1 MRCQQTSRKIFALPT
16 KVLRVGLL
24 VAGLILITAMVAGC
38 GESDADKA
46 EAQVCDSVADMKVQ
60 VNELSTLTPATA
72 TADGV
77 ESNLSAI
84 DDDLNQ
90 IKDVQGDLSDD
101 RKQQVESA
109 TQEFASEAEAVAAGL
124 GSNLSLTGAKAKLE
138 TAGRQLASSYQK
150 AFAQV
155 DCGS

>member
-1 MRCQQTSRKIFALPT
+1 MRCQQTSRKIFAWPT
-16 KVLRVGLL
+16 KMFRVGLL

-150 AFAQV
+150 AFTQV